1 MRKRVAFGSGVLLLA
16 ILVTL
21 VVWQGSFNLDQFAP
35 SSIQQTYLFWAVSTL
50 VFVLTV
56 MLGFILFRT
65 AVRMYIE
72 RQSNRPGSHI
82 KSKMIGGALA
92 LSVLPVVFLVLWS
105 VSVLNRNLDSWFS
118 RPARSMNVDL
128 SQVGTALDQVMRDK
142 LGAQAHWLASQSMGE
157 SADFYEQFCMA
168 NQIEHAEIESPRGV
182 KRILCSVPK
191 AHDGD
196 LFTAAIETNAG
207 MLTLSARMPLNLAAK
222 QQEINGYVAEY
233 NQLAVDRKSY
243 RSTYLLLLS
252 LITLFILFFAIW
264 IARYMASQISTPITA
279 LLKAA
284 EQIRKGNLGYRV
296 HVNAID
302 EMATLVKAFNEMTE
316 ALETNSKELES
327 RRRFTEA
334 ILESIPTGVISL
346 TSDGRIQR
354 VNRALMGI
362 FPEEQVVRA
371 TRLGDLF
378 SREDTAEIR
387 YLMNRARRTGAA
399 GTQLEYKAERGILH
413 LALTV
418 AALDL
423 QRSSGYVLVVED
435 TSELLRAQKAAAWH
449 EVARRVAHEIKNPL
463 TPIALCA
470 DRIGRQLERPEQTA
484 ETYRILQECSVTI
497 ATEVESVRTLVDEF
511 SQFARFPAAQP
522 VVSDLN
528 QVVDK
533 ALSVFD
539 GRLDGIRVDK
549 QLASTLPAVSIDR
562 EQFKRVVVN
571 LVDNAAEAMQDSF
584 LKRLYIGTRATDADS
599 VELVV
604 ADTGCGVSRDDKEK
618 LFLPYFSTKG
628 RGTGLGLAIVNRIL
642 ADHDATIRVED
653 NTPAGARFI
662 IEVPTLAATDRD
674 AKAAELSA
682 AESRS

>member
-1 MRKRVAFGSGVLLLA
+1 MRKRYLIGPGLALLA

-50 VFVLTV
+50 VFILTV

-65 AVRMYIE
+65 AVRLYIE

-82 KSKMIGGALA
+82 KSKLIGGALA

-128 SQVGTALDQVMRDK
+128 SQVGTALDQVVRDK
-142 LGAQAHWLASQSMGE
+142 LDAQAHWLASQSMGE
-157 SADFYEQFCMA
+157 SADFYEHFCMA
-168 NQIEHAEIESPRGV
+168 NQIEHAEIENPRGV
-182 KRILCSVPK
+182 RRLLCSVPK

-196 LFTAAIETNAG
+196 LYTAEIATNAG
-207 MLTLSARMPLNLAAK
+207 RLTLSARMPLNLEAK
-222 QQEINGYVAEY
+222 QQEINRYVAEY
-233 NQLAVDRKSY
+233 NQLAVDRKAY

-316 ALETNSKELES
+316 ALETNSKELEA

-371 TRLGDLF
+371 VRLGDLF

-463 TPIALCA
+463 TPISLCA
-470 DRIGRQLERPEQTA
+470 DRIARQLDRAEQTP
-484 ETYRILQECSVTI
+484 ETRRILRECSMTI
-497 ATEVESVRTLVDEF
+497 ASEVESVRTLVDEF

-533 ALSVFD
+533 ALSVFE
-539 GRLDGIRVDK
+539 GRLDGIVVQK
-549 QLASTLPAVSIDR
+549 ELAALPAVCIDR
-562 EQFKRVVVN
+562 DQFKRVVVN

-584 LKRLYIGTRATDADS
+584 TKRLYIGTRATEADS

-662 IEVPTLAATDRD
+662 IEVPTLAATDRE
-674 AKAAELSA
+674 AKAAELAA

>member
-1 MRKRVAFGSGVLLLA
+1 
-16 ILVTL
+16 
-21 VVWQGSFNLDQFAP
+21 
-35 SSIQQTYLFWAVSTL
+35 
-50 VFVLTV
+50 
-56 MLGFILFRT
+56 
-65 AVRMYIE
+65 
-72 RQSNRPGSHI
+72 
-82 KSKMIGGALA
+82 
-92 LSVLPVVFLVLWS
+92 
-105 VSVLNRNLDSWFS
+105 
-118 RPARSMNVDL
+118 
-128 SQVGTALDQVMRDK
+128 
-142 LGAQAHWLASQSMGE
+142 
-157 SADFYEQFCMA
+157 
-168 NQIEHAEIESPRGV
+168 
-182 KRILCSVPK
+182 
-191 AHDGD
+191 
-196 LFTAAIETNAG
+196 
-207 MLTLSARMPLNLAAK
+207 
-222 QQEINGYVAEY
+222 
-233 NQLAVDRKSY
+233 
-243 RSTYLLLLS
+243 
-252 LITLFILFFAIW
+252 
-264 IARYMASQISTPITA
+264 
-279 LLKAA
+279 
-284 EQIRKGNLGYRV
+284 
-296 HVNAID
+296 
-302 EMATLVKAFNEMTE
+302 MATLVKAFNEMTE